1 MKQLDE
7 LGEFTMLSIE
17 DDVFNQELAVATFM
31 DTPNINIYQAPNGE
45 EGLKLIDEVPADI
58 ILLDLMMP
66 KKSGLEVLEE
76 IRKNQNMTN
85 PNYSCLL

>member
-1 MKQLDE
+1 VS
-7 LGEFTMLSIE
+7 SIRSW
-17 DDVFNQELAVATFM
+17 QWLPFM

-66 KKSGLEVLEE
+66 KKSGWRGV
-76 IRKNQNMTN
+76 RGD
-85 PNYSCLL
+85 